1 MTWAESQGL
10 SRHWIGPIFLFLTVM
25 VYAGIGVY
33 GRTSDSDE
41 YYVAGRRIP
50 PMYNGMAAAADW
62 MSAAS
67 FISLSGALYLQGSRH
82 FGAGRWAGL
91 PAGVD
96 GRFCL
101 VAMLIAPHLRAMGL
115 YTVPDFSMC
124 ALAGA
129 GRASLRRWRRC
140 CARSPTWWRR
150 SMAWG

>member
-1 MTWAESQGL
+1 MASQARRWRGVRLPAWLRPHQFFILYVLGVLGFLALMTWAESQGL

-67 FISLSGALYLQGSRH
+67 FIIDEAQ
-82 FGAGRWAGL
+82 
-91 PAGVD
+91 
-96 GRFCL
+96 
-101 VAMLIAPHLRAMGL
+101 
-115 YTVPDFSMC
+115 
-124 ALAGA
+124 
-129 GRASLRRWRRC
+129 
-140 CARSPTWWRR
+140 
-150 SMAWG
+150 